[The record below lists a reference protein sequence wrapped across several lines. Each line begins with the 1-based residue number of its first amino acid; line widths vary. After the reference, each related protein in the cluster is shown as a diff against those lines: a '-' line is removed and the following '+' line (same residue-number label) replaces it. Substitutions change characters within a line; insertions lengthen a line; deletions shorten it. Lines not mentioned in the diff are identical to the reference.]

1 MQEPYR
7 EGVVNH
13 SDPESCV
20 AARKVCS
27 EALTGDREG
36 RVLSRERQLLRGASV
51 LLPGVGNI
59 RRTESTRYVG
69 TPRGR
74 RPRANT
80 EAPHTGTGR
89 SHGRPRKWHRGPRWE
104 PREGIRRR

>member
-13 SDPESCV
+13 PGPESCV
-20 AARKVCS
+20 VVRKGWR

-36 RVLSRERQLLRGASV
+36 RVSSRERQLLWGASV
-51 LLPGVGNI
+51 LLPGVGNT
-59 RRTESTRYVG
+59 RRTDSTRCVG
-69 TPRGR
+69 APRGR

-80 EAPHTGTGR
+80 EAPYTGTGR
-89 SHGRPRKWHRGPRWE
+89 SHGWPRKWHRGPCRE
-104 PREGIRRR
+104 PREGIRR